1 MFVTCVYQPERAL
14 CRTPSGPAET
24 PVMAECQPLA
34 CRNAA
39 LTPANRQAL
48 PDHLAELDNTLA
60 ELDNTLA
67 DGDRLAPYVRHRLEE
82 KRRETA
88 AFLTRHT
95 PEPMP

>member
-24 PVMAECQPLA
+24 PVMADCQPLA
-34 CRNAA
+34 CPNAA
-39 LTPANRQAL
+39 LIPANRQAL
-48 PDHLAELDNTLA
+48 ADHLAD
-60 ELDNTLA
+60 LDNTLA

-82 KRRETA
+82 QRRETA

-95 PEPMP
+95 PEPTP